1 MKYNESNFVYL
12 KTTSIEKYYNELV
25 KAEYVCEY
33 YPKITKMIIRKVAE
47 GILKNIGEKYNIE
60 SDLAVWQLLENI
72 RLSSNFFLPD
82 EIHDSIEL
90 VLVNGYEHAC
100 YHNKNK
106 KISKHPIEILET
118 IHEILCWYLK
128 NMEPEKKLSI
138 EDLSFRAPSTIEYQ
152 EKELNKIN
160 EEILLK
166 DKQINNLRQKIIG
179 SEDKLDSIRG
189 TNKIIIV
196 IKEEKADLES
206 IQLLLTKKLEEQ
218 KNKIAEVEK
227 NYSIYMKN
235 FEQLEKS
242 CIEIQE
248 LIFNTESR
256 LVKAEIQKQELKSL
270 VRELEEQDE
279 IIRKIEQ
286 SLDDELRIV
295 RHIYENLVKLS
306 IEYQDVLET
315 MEFSYDRKLHKILEG
330 KVSNLTM
337 KISFE
342 DRIFNE
348 NIISYTKDIGDA
360 KRKVRNFKELL
371 NEKIKIEL
379 KYKPFY
385 SGFLKLQNRELRII
399 YTISNGIDN
408 ISNLIIKSKDLV
420 VKASEEKFLEAINKN
435 FNELKDISDYEIKLI
450 LYYKLIKLSK
460 VPLGNIHNRREVIHV
475 LDRIVD
481 KAYEIL
487 MIKKDFKGRINK
499 LDAINAYYLEK
510 VILYL
515 KNMDSNLQINDELID
530 KIYNNIIEA
539 KQRIENMEKEKIY
552 YNKFNLDTMSEEAF
566 KSSIR
571 AHIFDFLSIMVDLGT
586 INDYRE
592 IASIMFEVEKLI
604 VKKPALK
611 IYGKEILE
619 KIFSNEYCII
629 CSFLSSGAALL
640 NQKQQEELLPL
651 LVSAIISAKVSS
663 EDYEE
668 DLEVYNVL
676 VDLWKHKQQIYND
689 IFIQKEDKENE
700 LEILIKEKKQLENN
714 CEDLLK
720 SYNVACEMYDNYKEE
735 FKQIV
740 MNSEKRVLLRS
751 YMEYDKMRIKKEA
764 AESHL
769 NEAKNKLGTF
779 KRILSPEVWK
789 DQASKLINESSMM
802 ELEKAL
808 IEEAKQK
815 PYFQKDYEVFAKRKE
830 RIQEANELIDKEK
843 EKIKSK
849 DIEIDNI
856 KIKID
861 ALQKQLNNI
870 KNAYLDMEEGYY

>member
-12 KTTSIEKYYNELV
+12 KATSIEKHYNELV

-33 YPKITKMIIRKVAE
+33 YPKITKVISRKVAE
-47 GILKNIGEKYNIE
+47 EILKNIGEKYNIE
-60 SDLAVWQLLENI
+60 SDVAVWQLLENI
-72 RLSSNFFLPD
+72 RLSSNFSLPD
-82 EIHDSIEL
+82 KIHDSIEI

-100 YHNKNK
+100 YRNKNK
-106 KISKHPIEILET
+106 KISKHPIEILEV

-128 NMEPEKKLSI
+128 NMEPEKKLSN

-166 DKQINNLRQKIIG
+166 DKQINNLRQKIIE

-196 IKEEKADLES
+196 IKEEKVDLES

-218 KNKIAEVEK
+218 KNKVAEVEK
-227 NYSIYMKN
+227 NYSTYMKS
-235 FEQLEKS
+235 FEQLEES

-348 NIISYTKDIGDA
+348 NIMSYTKDIGDA

-399 YTISNGIDN
+399 YTISNVMDN
-408 ISNLIIKSKDLV
+408 RSNLIIRSKDVV
-420 VKASEEKFLEAINKN
+420 VKASEDKFLESINKN
-435 FNELKDISDYEIKLI
+435 FNELKNISDYEIKLI

-475 LDRIVD
+475 LDRVVD

-515 KNMDSNLQINDELID
+515 KNIDNKLQINDELTD
-530 KIYNNIIEA
+530 KIYNNIVEQ
-539 KQRIENMEKEKIY
+539 KQRPENIEKEKLY
-552 YNKFNLDTMSEEAF
+552 YNKFNLDIMSEETF
-566 KSSIR
+566 KSSIK
-571 AHIFDFLSIMVDLGT
+571 AHAFDFLLIMIDLGT

-592 IASIMFEVEKLI
+592 MASIIFEVQKLI

-611 IYGKEILE
+611 IYGKEVLE
-619 KIFSNEYCII
+619 KTFSNEYYII
-629 CSFLSSGAALL
+629 FSFLSSGAALL
-640 NQKQQEELLPL
+640 NQRQQEEILPL
-651 LVSAIISAKVSS
+651 LVSAIISVKVSS

-668 DLEVYNVL
+668 DLEVYNDL

-689 IFIQKEDKENE
+689 IFIQKEDEENE
-700 LEILIKEKKQLENN
+700 LEILIKEKEQLENN

-720 SYNVACEMYDNYKEE
+720 AYNLACEIYDNYKEE

-769 NEAKNKLGTF
+769 HEAKNKLGTF

-789 DQASKLINESSMM
+789 DQASKLINESNMM
-802 ELEKAL
+802 DLEKAL

-815 PYFQKDYEVFAKRKE
+815 PYFQRDYEVFAKRKE
-830 RIQEANELIDKEK
+830 KIQEANELIEKEK

-849 DIEIDNI
+849 DIEIDEV

-861 ALQKQLNNI
+861 ELHRQLNNI